1 LIEKQQTEF
10 KDLCEKIKEIL
21 GNEVE
26 NVIISNRLSNSP
38 CVLVTNEWG
47 MSANMQRI
55 MKAQALRNNQDMSY
69 MMGRKSMEINP
80 NNKIMINLNE
90 QVKEKESMN
99 IKLVRDLVWLMYEV
113 ALINSGFTLDNPR
126 DFSNRIHSL
135 IAIGLSI
142 DDTETDANTDT
153 GTDNNEVGT
162 EETTTDSVDE
172 STMEHVD

>member
-1 LIEKQQTEF
+1 
-10 KDLCEKIKEIL
+10 
-21 GNEVE
+21 
-26 NVIISNRLSNSP
+26 
-38 CVLVTNEWG
+38 
-47 MSANMQRI
+47 
-55 MKAQALRNNQDMSY
+55 

-142 DDTETDANTDT
+142 DDTNTDT
-153 GTDNNEVGT
+153 DTDTKEVST
-162 EETTTDSVDE
+162 EESSTEGADE